1 VQAALSGRSL
11 VIDSNIRLCL
21 MLNLAGLSARMNY
34 IVIALHKKGYQLS
47 GYDDEIFN
55 HRKVV

>member
-34 IVIALHKKGYQLS
+34 IVIALHKKGYQQAVMMMKFL
-47 GYDDEIFN
+47 N